1 MTNARPIV
9 GLPTVWETTAF
20 GLCARIAASD
30 IQRKKQYDRHLVMAF
45 VRRSTRT
52 VGAGMPLVTAVCVTL
67 EVKPVNDQF
76 EQRFRLL
83 VESLTDYAV
92 FMIDLSGA
100 MSSWNPGVRSLL
112 GYDAEEFIGL
122 PFAAIFTAEDVLRNQ
137 PGQEL
142 ERARTTGRSDDK
154 RIHVR
159 KDGSRFPA
167 DGVVTAIRDEMGGV
181 IAFSKVMHDVS
192 AEHHASEALRQS
204 EERYRLLVE
213 NVRDYAIFLLDAGG
227 HVASWT
233 LEAERIKGYTAEE
246 IVGRHFRVFFTEEDR
261 RRGAPEQELRTAR
274 TAGRAEGEGWR
285 VRKDGSRFWGD
296 EIVAPITDEAGEL
309 RGFAKIVRDLTD
321 R

>member
-122 PFAAIFTAEDVLRNQ
+122 PFAAKAANGWYKLLMRNAGASYLPDEVRWRRDITQHPGGQFRAEFIRQLARHAPEIWNREFVERTMKEWVDPSRLRVVWDRHQ
-137 PGQEL
+137 
-142 ERARTTGRSDDK
+142 RSGGMY
-154 RIHVR
+154 
-159 KDGSRFPA
+159 DGL
-167 DGVVTAIRDEMGGV
+167 D
-181 IAFSKVMHDVS
+181 
-192 AEHHASEALRQS
+192 
-204 EERYRLLVE
+204 LLVL
-213 NVRDYAIFLLDAGG
+213 VLSAQWLA
-227 HVASWT
+227 
-233 LEAERIKGYTAEE
+233 
-246 IVGRHFRVFFTEEDR
+246 
-261 RRGAPEQELRTAR
+261 AR
-274 TAGRAEGEGWR
+274 FGQ
-285 VRKDGSRFWGD
+285 GSSQGSS
-296 EIVAPITDEAGEL
+296 T
-309 RGFAKIVRDLTD
+309 
-321 R
+321 